1 MAIYN
6 KKNKNLGALCGSV
19 VKQKVNYIMNKFQG
33 TGVALVTPFNTDGS
47 VDYNGLK
54 NLINHLVDGG
64 IDYLV
69 SLGTTGETA
78 TMTKDEKKK
87 VWAYTAEI
95 NNNRLPLVAG
105 IGGNNTLAVAEDIK
119 SFDTAGYSAILSV
132 SPYYNKPTQ
141 EGIYQHYKYLAEIS
155 PLDLILYNVPGR
167 TGSNMSA
174 ETTCRLAYDFK
185 NIIATKEASGSFDQF
200 NQIMRDKPADFLLIS
215 GDDPVTLPMIALGAA
230 GIISVIG
237 NALPKQFS
245 DMVKLCLAGDYK
257 AALPAHL
264 SLIEFTRLAF
274 AEGNPAGI
282 KAALKHLGVCGDT
295 VRLPLVKAS
304 ESLEK
309 SIIAEIEKLSEVA

>member
-1 MAIYN
+1 
-6 KKNKNLGALCGSV
+6 
-19 VKQKVNYIMNKFQG
+19 MNKFQG
-33 TGVALVTPFNTDGS
+33 TGVALVTPFNTDGQ

-64 IDYLV
+64 VDYLV

-78 TMTKDEKKK
+78 TMTKEEKKK

-119 SFDTAGYSAILSV
+119 SFDKEGYSAILSV

-141 EGIYQHYKYLAEIS
+141 EGIYQHYKHLAEVS

-167 TGSNMSA
+167 TMSNMSP
-174 ETTCRLAYDFK
+174 ETTCRLAHDFK

-200 NQIMRDKPADFLLIS
+200 NQIMRDKPEDFLLIS
-215 GDDPVTLPMIALGAA
+215 GDDPITLPMIALGAS
-230 GIISVIG
+230 GIISVIA
-237 NALPKQFS
+237 NAVPKPFTE
-245 DMVKLCLAGDYK
+245 MVNLCLQGNFK
-257 AALPAHL
+257 AATPGHL
-264 SLIEFTRLAF
+264 SLVEFTRLAF

-282 KAALKHLGVCGDT
+282 KAALKHLNICGDT

-304 ESLEK
+304 SGLEQLIVAELEK
-309 SIIAEIEKLSEVA
+309 ISALA

>member
-1 MAIYN
+1 
-6 KKNKNLGALCGSV
+6 
-19 VKQKVNYIMNKFQG
+19 MNKFQG
-33 TGVALVTPFNTDGS
+33 TGVALVTPFNTDGT

-54 NLINHLVDGG
+54 HLINYLVDGG

-105 IGGNNTLAVAEDIK
+105 IGGNNTLGVAEDIK
-119 SFDTAGYSAILSV
+119 SFDSNGYSAILSV

-141 EGIYQHYKYLAEIS
+141 EGIYQHYKHLAEVS

-167 TGSNMSA
+167 TMSNMTP
-174 ETTCRLAYDFK
+174 ETTCRLAHDYK

-200 NQIMRDKPADFLLIS
+200 NQIIRDKPEDFLLIS
-215 GDDPVTLPMIALGAA
+215 GDDPITLPMMAMGAS
-230 GIISVIG
+230 GIISVIA

-245 DMVKLCLAGDYK
+245 DMVKLCLTGNFK

-264 SLIEFTRLAF
+264 SMVEFTRLAF

-282 KAALKHLGVCGDT
+282 KAALKHLNICGDT
-295 VRLPLVKAS
+295 VRLPLIKAS
-304 ESLEK
+304 STLETAIVK
-309 SIIAEIEKLSEVA
+309 EIEKLSVVA

>member
-1 MAIYN
+1 
-6 KKNKNLGALCGSV
+6 
-19 VKQKVNYIMNKFQG
+19 MNKFQG
-33 TGVALVTPFNTDGS
+33 TGVALITPFNADGS

-54 NLINHLVDGG
+54 NLINHLIEGG

-119 SFDTAGYSAILSV
+119 AFDTTGYSAILSV

-167 TGSNMSA
+167 TASNMSP
-174 ETTCRLAYDFK
+174 ETICRLANDFE
-185 NIIATKEASGSFDQF
+185 NIIGIKDACGNFDQF
-200 NQIMRDKPADFLLIS
+200 NQIMRDKAADFLLIS
-215 GDDPVTLPMIALGAA
+215 GDDPITLPMIALGAS
-230 GIISVIG
+230 GIISVVG

-245 DMVKLCLAGDYK
+245 DMVRNCLAGDFK
-257 AALPAHL
+257 TALPAHL

-274 AEGNPAGI
+274 AEGNPAGV
-282 KAALKHLGVCGDT
+282 KAALKYLNICSDT

-304 ESLEK
+304 SALEQL
-309 SIIAEIEKLSEVA
+309 IIAEVEKLSQFA

>member
-1 MAIYN
+1 
-6 KKNKNLGALCGSV
+6 
-19 VKQKVNYIMNKFQG
+19 MNKFQG

-105 IGGNNTLAVAEDIK
+105 IGGNNTLAVAVDIK
-119 SFDTAGYSAILSV
+119 SFDTTGYSAILSV

-167 TGSNMSA
+167 TGSNMSP
-174 ETTCRLAYDFK
+174 ETTCRLAHDFK

-200 NQIMRDKPADFLLIS
+200 NQIMRDKPAEFLLIS

-237 NALPKQFS
+237 NALPKQFT
-245 DMVKLCLAGDYK
+245 DMVNLCLAGDYK

-274 AEGNPAGI
+274 AEGNPAGV
-282 KAALKHLGVCGDT
+282 KAALKHLGICGDT

-304 ESLEK
+304 SALEQL
-309 SIIAEIEKLSEVA
+309 IIAEVEKLSVVA

>member
-1 MAIYN
+1 
-6 KKNKNLGALCGSV
+6 
-19 VKQKVNYIMNKFQG
+19 MNKFQG
-33 TGVALVTPFNTDGS
+33 TGVALVTPFNADGS

-54 NLINHLVDGG
+54 NLINHLIDGG

-105 IGGNNTLAVAEDIK
+105 IGGNNTLAVAQDIK
-119 SFDTAGYSAILSV
+119 AFDATGYSAILSV

-141 EGIYQHYKYLAEIS
+141 EGIYQHYKYLAEVS

-167 TGSNMSA
+167 TMSNMTP
-174 ETTCRLAYDFK
+174 ETTCRLAHDFK

-200 NQIMRDKPADFLLIS
+200 NQIMRDKPEDFLLIS
-215 GDDPVTLPMIALGAA
+215 GDDPITLPMIALGAS
-230 GIISVIG
+230 GIISVIA
-237 NALPKQFS
+237 NAIPKQFS
-245 DMVKLCLAGDYK
+245 DMVRQCLSGDFK
-257 AALPAHL
+257 DAVPAHL
-264 SLIEFTRLAF
+264 SLVEFTRLAF

-282 KAALKHLGVCGDT
+282 KAALKHLGICGDT
-295 VRLPLVKAS
+295 VRLPLIKAS
-304 ESLEK
+304 STLDHAIIHELEK
-309 SIIAEIEKLSEVA
+309 LAQLA

>member
-1 MAIYN
+1 
-6 KKNKNLGALCGSV
+6 
-19 VKQKVNYIMNKFQG
+19 MNKFQG
-33 TGVALVTPFNTDGS
+33 TGVALITPFNADGS

-54 NLINHLVDGG
+54 NLINHLINGG

-105 IGGNNTLAVAEDIK
+105 IGGNNTLAIAEDIK
-119 SFDTAGYSAILSV
+119 AFDTTGYSAILSV

-167 TGSNMSA
+167 TASNMSP
-174 ETTCRLAYDFK
+174 ETICRLANDFE
-185 NIIATKEASGSFDQF
+185 NIIGIKDASGNFDQF

-215 GDDPVTLPMIALGAA
+215 GDDPITLPMIALGAS
-230 GIISVIG
+230 GIISVVG
-237 NALPKQFS
+237 NALPRQFS
-245 DMVKLCLAGDYK
+245 DMVRNCLAGDFK
-257 AALPAHL
+257 TALPAHL
-264 SLIEFTRLAF
+264 SLVEFTRLAF
-274 AEGNPAGI
+274 VEGNPAGV
-282 KAALKHLGVCGDT
+282 KAALKYLNICNDT

-304 ESLEK
+304 ANLEQLIV
-309 SIIAEIEKLSEVA
+309 SEIEKLSQLA

>member
-1 MAIYN
+1 
-6 KKNKNLGALCGSV
+6 
-19 VKQKVNYIMNKFQG
+19 MNKFQG

-54 NLINHLVDGG
+54 SLINHLVDGG

-105 IGGNNTLAVAEDIK
+105 IGGNNTLAVADDIK
-119 SFDTAGYSAILSV
+119 SFDTTGYSSILSV

-167 TGSNMSA
+167 TASNMSA
-174 ETTCRLAYDFK
+174 ETICRLANDFD
-185 NIIATKEASGSFDQF
+185 NIIGIKDACGNFDQF
-200 NQIMRDKPADFLLIS
+200 NQVVRDKPADFLLIS
-215 GDDPVTLPMIALGAA
+215 GDDPITLPMIALGAS
-230 GIISVIG
+230 GIISVVG

-245 DMVKLCLAGDYK
+245 DMVKLCLAGNFK

-264 SLIEFTRLAF
+264 SLLEITHLAF

-282 KAALKHLGVCGDT
+282 KAALKHLNVCGDT

-304 ESLEK
+304 STLEEH
-309 SIIAEIEKLSEVA
+309 IIEEIEKITQLA

>member
-1 MAIYN
+1 
-6 KKNKNLGALCGSV
+6 
-19 VKQKVNYIMNKFQG
+19 MNKFQG

-119 SFDTAGYSAILSV
+119 SFDTTGYSAILSV

-167 TGSNMSA
+167 TGSNMSP
-174 ETTCRLAYDFK
+174 ETTCRLAHDFK

-215 GDDPVTLPMIALGAA
+215 GDDPITLPMIALGAS
-230 GIISVIG
+230 GLISVIG
-237 NALPKQFS
+237 NALPKQLS
-245 DMVKLCLAGDYK
+245 DMVRQCLAGDFNG
-257 AALPAHL
+257 ANPAHL
-264 SLIEFTRLAF
+264 SLLEFTRLAF
-274 AEGNPAGI
+274 AEGNPAGV
-282 KAALKHLGVCGDT
+282 KAALKHLGICGDA

-304 ESLEK
+304 SSLEK
-309 SIIAEIEKLSEVA
+309 SIVAEIEKLSVVV